1 VIPPVTEP
9 SHAVFLSYASQDAQA
24 AQRICEALRAAG
36 VEVFLDQSELRG
48 GDAWDQEIRHQIH
61 DCALFMPVVSQHSQ
75 ERLEDYFRL
84 EWKLAVDRS
93 HLVGA
98 DRQRRWQQ

>member
-1 VIPPVTEP
+1 
-9 SHAVFLSYASQDAQA
+9 
-24 AQRICEALRAAG
+24 
-36 VEVFLDQSELRG
+36 
-48 GDAWDQEIRHQIH
+48 
-61 DCALFMPVVSQHSQ
+61 VSQHSQ